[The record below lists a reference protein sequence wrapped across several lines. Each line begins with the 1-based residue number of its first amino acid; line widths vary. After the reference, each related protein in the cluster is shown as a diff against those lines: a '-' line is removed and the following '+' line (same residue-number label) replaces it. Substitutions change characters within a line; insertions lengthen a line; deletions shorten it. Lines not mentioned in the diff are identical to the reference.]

1 MWTIHSLAQIP
12 YIPLTFDS
20 TCPSCQSTGIRRS
33 QRRGLLERLL
43 GQILL
48 PHRCSS
54 CAFRFFRWANPP
66 LPSQHS
72 DYEDYKQP
80 RWDEKA
86 STLSRCE
93 PELRVDEEPET
104 AAPSTET
111 AERTARS
118 RCRPRGTSAE
128 LQALVA

>member
-1 MWTIHSLAQIP
+1 MPELPVLGHP
-12 YIPLTFDS
+12 PLTATWAFG
-20 TCPSCQSTGIRRS
+20 THA
-33 QRRGLLERLL
+33 

-54 CAFRFFRWANPP
+54 CAYRFFRPRWANPP

-86 STLSRCE
+86 PTLLRRE

-111 AERTARS
+111 AERLHDPAAGRAA
-118 RCRPRGTSAE
+118 PQPNFK
-128 LQALVA
+128 L